1 MTRFR
6 ATTATVISFFI
17 TESPTVRGPV
27 GDMKDER
34 HMLSGEGMDASSP
47 RFKSKRR
54 LEGTDIFKCVE
65 EKRGRTSQDRRNLS
79 ALVTCNL
86 YTRRSSEL
94 EEASSELE
102 EASLKIRE
110 ASVFPDVSGPVTY
123 TLSFVEIMGSLS
135 KSRFQI
141 SKRHQLYPDVSAS
154 VIHTLNLAEITGN
167 LSKISGEVEST

>member
-54 LEGTDIFKCVE
+54 LERTDIFKGVE
-65 EKRGRTSQDRRNLS
+65 EKRGRTTLDEI
-79 ALVTCNL
+79 
-86 YTRRSSEL
+86 SEI
-94 EEASSELE
+94 EEASSEIE
-102 EASLKIRE
+102 EANSKIEE
-110 ASVFPDVSGPVTY
+110 ALAF
-123 TLSFVEIMGSLS
+123 S
-135 KSRFQI
+135 KARLAQKPRANLLFQI
-141 SKRHQLYPDVSAS
+141 CPHLSHATSTLDGVQNSKRRAQ
-154 VIHTLNLAEITGN
+154 N
-167 LSKISGEVEST
+167 SKRQAQKSERHLFF